1 MEQGYT
7 WSASLDSLPV
17 ALVSPENG
25 DLSYSGRLP
34 LGYADKEGQMYIY
47 NHWDFTV
54 KLGPAPNK
62 AETYRVVAFEA
73 RPRSVDHDKRKH
85 SGSKT
90 PDVLSKDS
98 IGDYLWNSGEGVES
112 GASPPVDA

>member
-1 MEQGYT
+1 M
-7 WSASLDSLPV
+7 
-17 ALVSPENG
+17 
-25 DLSYSGRLP
+25 SYSGRLP
-34 LGYADKEGQMYIY
+34 LGYADLKGEKYIY

-73 RPRSVDHDKRKH
+73 RPRSIDHDKRKH

-90 PDVLSKDS
+90 PDVFSKDS